1 MRFCYYRI
9 FQVLVLSTCL
19 FALWG
24 CAAMEEFFARN
35 LGQQGANGQEPT
47 AVTDQPATATDT
59 KPPAQEE
66 PPAVVVRPPTP
77 KSDVHE
83 ILAYFQYLQELP
95 ANELAL
101 EYRQARR
108 AFEKNS
114 SNYDRFR
121 LICMSILPDQRFTD
135 RAYALK
141 LINDFERTSPRAKA
155 DLTRLASLLKLLLMQ
170 QQDLHKELLSER
182 EKADVLAR
190 QLKEL
195 KDIEKILSE
204 RELKGLNGK

>member
-1 MRFCYYRI
+1 MRCCYRHI
-9 FQVLVLSTCL
+9 LRMWITILCVTTLS
-19 FALWG
+19 G
-24 CAAMEEFFARN
+24 CAGFQDFLNR
-35 LGQQGANGQEPT
+35 
-47 AVTDQPATATDT
+47 AVQPANKDDQARSSVKDENSTPESSDT
-59 KPPAQEE
+59 TQEE
-66 PPAVVVRPPTP
+66 APVEIRYLPAP

-108 AFEKNS
+108 SFEKKPE
-114 SNYDRFR
+114 NYDRFR
-121 LICMSILPDQRFTD
+121 LICMSLLPNQRFTD

-141 LINDFERTSPRAKA
+141 LLNDFEKTSPRAKA
-155 DLTRLASLLKLLLMQ
+155 DLTRFAGLLKLLLVQ
-170 QQDLHKELLSER
+170 QQDLHKELLAEK

>member
-1 MRFCYYRI
+1 MRCCYRHI
-9 FQVLVLSTCL
+9 IRMWITILCVTTLS
-19 FALWG
+19 G
-24 CAAMEEFFARN
+24 CAGFQDFLNRA
-35 LGQQGANGQEPT
+35 T
-47 AVTDQPATATDT
+47 QPANKDDQAQTSV
-59 KPPAQEE
+59 KEESSGSSENAQEE
-66 PPAVVVRPPTP
+66 APVEIRYLPAP

-108 AFEKNS
+108 AFEKKPE
-114 SNYDRFR
+114 NYDRFR
-121 LICMSILPDQRFTD
+121 LICMSLLPDQRFTD

-141 LINDFERTSPRAKA
+141 LLNDFEKTSPRAKA
-155 DLTRLASLLKLLLMQ
+155 DLTRFAGLLKLLLVQ
-170 QQDLHKELLSER
+170 QQDLHKELLAEK

>member
-1 MRFCYYRI
+1 MRCCYRHLFRMWI
-9 FQVLVLSTCL
+9 TILCFTTFSGCVGFQDFLDRAGAPANKDDQAQPSVK
-19 FALWG
+19 
-24 CAAMEEFFARN
+24 EEN
-35 LGQQGANGQEPT
+35 PT
-47 AVTDQPATATDT
+47 PESSGTV
-59 KPPAQEE
+59 QEE
-66 PPAVVVRPPTP
+66 APVEIRYLPAP

-101 EYRQARR
+101 EYSQARR
-108 AFEKNS
+108 AFEKKPE
-114 SNYDRFR
+114 NYDRFR
-121 LICMSILPDQRFTD
+121 LICMSLLPNQRFTD

-141 LINDFERTSPRAKA
+141 LLNDFEKTSPRAKA
-155 DLTRLASLLKLLLMQ
+155 DLTRFAGLLKLLLVQ
-170 QQDLHKELLSER
+170 QQDLNKELLAEK